1 MLCVVNRK
9 YDFDAEELFYQK
21 MKGVPAATATES
33 AAHFIDLVLADDF
46 DDDDE
51 DDFEDCVGDGQ
62 TRCSQVDASATL
74 VREAFLGGDPDVERL
89 VAQRLLTAAAW
100 DYIRKHHL
108 LPPRPKY
115 PSLSRHECDR
125 RCWTDSSARL
135 SLESSQ
141 EREPFDDHSGPG
153 HRSPALLNGG

>member
-21 MKGVPAATATES
+21 MKGVPAATANES

-46 DDDDE
+46 DDDD
-51 DDFEDCVGDGQ
+51 DDFYDDGVGDGQ

-74 VREAFLGGDPDVERL
+74 VREAFLGGDPDVERQ
-89 VAQRLLTAAAW
+89 VAQRLLTPAAW

-115 PSLSRHECDR
+115 PSLSRRECAR
-125 RCWTDSSARL
+125 RCCTD

-141 EREPFDDHSGPG
+141 EREPFDDHPGPG
-153 HRSPALLNGG
+153 HRSPAPLNGR